1 MDLRALMASRPR
13 QVPMCSVLLAAN
25 VLVFVVMLKFGAG
38 LWHTASG
45 VQLMWGANFAPA
57 IQDGQWW
64 RLFSA
69 MFIHFGV
76 VHLVLNMWALWD
88 VGRLME
94 RLLGPLR
101 LACVYLGAGA
111 VGNVL
116 SVVVQG
122 SAAVSGGASGAVFGL
137 YGALLVLLWRERAHV
152 ERTEFRWLFGGAC
165 GFTAVILGMGFVVP
179 GIDNAAHGG
188 GLVVGALLGFVLAR
202 PWVAGRVAHHSAR
215 WWVGAVLV
223 VLVATLVARIPPPT
237 YRFMEEMQARQA
249 IAQFL
254 EQDQRLGQRLSAI
267 VSTGARVGLSFEALA
282 GRIED
287 SVAQGYERSFEQ
299 LVQASPDTAVPSAQ
313 ALQSMQGFASQRA
326 DNARELVQS
335 LRARDPAQVRQALR
349 QAQKPL
355 GALKS
360 AQDSE
365 PPAAAN
371 PTSP

>member
-13 QVPMCSVLLAAN
+13 QVPVCSVLLAVN

-101 LACVYLGAGA
+101 LVCVYLGAGV

-202 PWVAGRVAHHSAR
+202 PWVAGSTAHHSAR

-223 VLVATLVARIPPPT
+223 ALVATLVARIPPPA
-237 YRFMEEMQARQA
+237 YRFTEEMQARQA

-267 VSTGARVGLSFEALA
+267 VSTGVRVGLSFEALA

-326 DNARELVQS
+326 DNTRELVQS
-335 LRARDPAQVRQALR
+335 LRTGDPAQVRQALR

-365 PPAAAN
+365 PPATPD